1 MADTFAFGQ
10 TPIRKKA
17 MTNDFALCPDCGS
30 KKIQYVQNKKWT
42 CPDCGFDLYC
52 NVAAAVG
59 LIICSPAG
67 DVLFETRAKEP
78 RKGFL
83 ALPGG
88 FCNPDESAES
98 AAKRECMEE
107 IGFKIDGARIK
118 YVASFP
124 NTYPYKNFVY
134 KTCDLFFEARLS
146 QKEADGLLQNLAA
159 DAKEVSGV
167 ELRKV
172 QSQADIDALPLA
184 FDSAKKALKV
194 WIDQNAAAKIG

>member
-1 MADTFAFGQ
+1 MTATFAYGQ
-10 TPIRKKA
+10 TPTRKKA
-17 MTNDFALCPDCGS
+17 MSNEFKLCPECGS
-30 KKIQYVQNKKWT
+30 KKIQFVQNKKWT

-88 FCNPDESAES
+88 FCNPDEPAED
-98 AAKRECMEE
+98 AARRECFEE
-107 IGFKIDGARIK
+107 IGVKVQDIK

-134 KTCDLFFEARLS
+134 KTCDLFFEARVS
-146 QKEADGLLQNLAA
+146 QEQADGLLQNLAA

-167 ELRKV
+167 CLKKV
-172 QSQADIDALPLA
+172 ASQADIDALPLA
-184 FDSAKKALKV
+184 FDSAKKALKT
-194 WIDQNAAAKIG
+194 WIEQKE

>member
-1 MADTFAFGQ
+1 MS
-10 TPIRKKA
+10 
-17 MTNDFALCPDCGS
+17 NDFALCPECGS
-30 KKIQYVQNKKWT
+30 KKIQFVQDKKWT

-88 FCNPDESAES
+88 
-98 AAKRECMEE
+98 
-107 IGFKIDGARIK
+107 IDGARIK

-134 KTCDLFFEARLS
+134 KTCDLFFEARIS
-146 QKEADGLLQNLAA
+146 QEEADGLLQNLAA

-167 ELRKV
+167 CLKKV
-172 QSQADIDALPLA
+172 ASQADIDALPLA

-194 WIDQNAAAKIG
+194 WLAAK

>member
-1 MADTFAFGQ
+1 MS
-10 TPIRKKA
+10 
-17 MTNDFALCPDCGS
+17 NDFALCPKCGS
-30 KKIQYVQNKKWT
+30 KKIQFVQNKKWQ
-42 CPDCGFDLYC
+42 CPDCGLDLYC

-59 LIICSPAG
+59 LIICSPSG

-88 FCNPDESAES
+88 FCNPDESAET
-98 AAKRECMEE
+98 AARRECMEE
-107 IGFKIDGARIK
+107 IGIEAQNIK

-124 NTYPYKNFVY
+124 NTYPYKDFVY

-146 QKEADGLLQNLAA
+146 QEQARGILQKIKADQ
-159 DAKEVSGV
+159 KEVAAV

-172 QSQADIDALPLA
+172 KSQADIDALPLA
-184 FDSAKKALKV
+184 FDSAKRALTT
-194 WIDQNAAAKIG
+194 WLEHCHCPT

>member
-10 TPIRKKA
+10 TPIRKMA
-17 MTNDFALCPDCGS
+17 MTNDFALCPECGS
-30 KKIQYVQNKKWT
+30 KKIQFVQNKKWT

-59 LIICSPAG
+59 LIICSP
-67 DVLFETRAKEP
+67 DNSVLFETRAKEP

-98 AAKRECMEE
+98 AAKRECFEE
-107 IGFKIDGARIK
+107 IGFNVDGARIK

-146 QKEADGLLQNLAA
+146 QEEADGLLQSLAA

-167 ELRKV
+167 EMRKV

-184 FDSAKKALKV
+184 FDSAKKAL
-194 WIDQNAAAKIG
+194 AAWLAQTAVL

>member
-1 MADTFAFGQ
+1 MS
-10 TPIRKKA
+10 
-17 MTNDFALCPDCGS
+17 NDFALCPECGS
-30 KKIQYVQNKKWT
+30 KKIQFVQNKKWT

-59 LIICSPAG
+59 LIIAAPDNS
-67 DVLFETRAKEP
+67 VLFETRAKEP

-107 IGFKIDGARIK
+107 IGFNIDGARIK

-146 QKEADGLLQNLAA
+146 QEEADGLLQKIKA
-159 DAKEVSGV
+159 DQKEVSGV
-167 ELRKV
+167 CLKKV
-172 QSQADIDALPLA
+172 ASQADIDSLPLA
-184 FDSAKKALKV
+184 FDSAKKALKT
-194 WIDQNAAAKIG
+194 WIEQKIPASEREDDKLCHCRA

>member
-1 MADTFAFGQ
+1 MADTCAFGQ
-10 TPIRKKA
+10 TPIRKMA
-17 MTNDFALCPDCGS
+17 MSNDFALCPECGS
-30 KKIQYVQNKKWT
+30 KKIQFIQNKKWT

-59 LIICSPAG
+59 LIICSP
-67 DVLFETRAKEP
+67 DNSVLFETRAKEP

-98 AAKRECMEE
+98 AAKRECFEE
-107 IGFKIDGARIK
+107 IGFNVDGARIK

-146 QKEADGLLQNLAA
+146 QEEAAGLLQSLAA

-167 ELRKV
+167 EMRNV

>member
-1 MADTFAFGQ
+1 MNNEF
-10 TPIRKKA
+10 K
-17 MTNDFALCPDCGS
+17 LCPECGS
-30 KKIQYVQNKKWT
+30 KKIQFLQNKKWT

-59 LIICSPAG
+59 LIIAAPDKS
-67 DVLFETRAKEP
+67 VLFETRDKEP

-88 FCNPDESAES
+88 FCNPDEPAED
-98 AAKRECMEE
+98 AARRECMEE
-107 IGFKIDGARIK
+107 IGFNIDGARIK

-146 QKEADGLLQNLAA
+146 QEEADGLLQKLKA
-159 DAKEVSGV
+159 DQKEVSGV
-167 ELRKV
+167 EFRKV
-172 QSQADIDALPLA
+172 ASQEDIDNLPLA
-184 FDSAKKALKV
+184 FDSAKKAL
-194 WIDQNAAAKIG
+194 AAWLENRHCPT

>member
-1 MADTFAFGQ
+1 MS
-10 TPIRKKA
+10 
-17 MTNDFALCPDCGS
+17 NDFALCPECGS
-30 KKIQYVQNKKWT
+30 KKIQFVQNKKWA

-107 IGFKIDGARIK
+107 IGFNVDGARIK

-146 QKEADGLLQNLAA
+146 QEEADGLLQSLAA

-167 ELRKV
+167 CLKKV
-172 QSQADIDALPLA
+172 ASQADIDSLPLA
-184 FDSAKKALKV
+184 FDSAKKAL
-194 WIDQNAAAKIG
+194 AAWLGYRHCPT

>member
-1 MADTFAFGQ
+1 
-10 TPIRKKA
+10 
-17 MTNDFALCPDCGS
+17 MTNDFALCPECGS
-30 KKIQYVQNKKWT
+30 KKIQFVQNKKWT

-88 FCNPDESAES
+88 FCNPDEPAED
-98 AAKRECMEE
+98 AARRECMEE
-107 IGFKIDGARIK
+107 IGMPVQEIK

-134 KTCDLFFEARLS
+134 KTCDLFFEAKIS
-146 QKEADGLLQNLAA
+146 QEEAAGLLQKLKA
-159 DAKEVSGV
+159 DQKEVSGV
-167 ELRKV
+167 GFYKV
-172 QSQADIDALPLA
+172 SSQEDIDNLPLA
-184 FDSAKKALKV
+184 FDSAKKAL
-194 WIDQNAAAKIG
+194 AAWLGYRHCPT

>member
-1 MADTFAFGQ
+1 LPVMFAYGQ
-10 TPIRKKA
+10 TPTRKKA
-17 MTNDFALCPDCGS
+17 MSNDFALCPECGS
-30 KKIQYVQNKKWT
+30 KKIQFVQNKKWT

-52 NVAAAVG
+52 NVAAAVA

-98 AAKRECMEE
+98 AAKRECFEE
-107 IGFKIDGARIK
+107 IGVKVQDIK

-134 KTCDLFFEARLS
+134 KTCDLFFEARVS
-146 QKEADGLLQNLAA
+146 QEQADGLLQNLAA

-167 ELRKV
+167 CLKKV
-172 QSQADIDALPLA
+172 ASQADIDSLPLA
-184 FDSAKKALKV
+184 FDSAKKALKT
-194 WIDQNAAAKIG
+194 WIEQKE